1 MARMYFLPV
10 CIFLL
15 ISVGCND
22 HSVSVSVFGTLPSAF
37 NLHSITFSSQGAT
50 FSWEESQG
58 ATSYKLC
65 LKDVSKPDSCD
76 EVTTSE
82 ENSCTVSH
90 ISTIKFLRSSFFII
104 ASNEF
109 GETSS
114 NEKSS
119 ISEELTSLIQY
130 IKSSNTEANDNVGES
145 ISFSADGYT
154 LAVSAIGEDSDADMA
169 NGDQSDN
176 SASDSGA
183 VYIFRFNIIS
193 CLWEQIAY
201 IKASNSGTND
211 VFGTSVSLSA
221 DGNTLAVGAPKE
233 ASNSQG
239 INGSQL
245 NNTAVDSGAV
255 YVFRDVSGWNQQAYI
270 KASNSEAG
278 DLFGS
283 SLSLSADGNT
293 LVVGAPGEAS
303 NAQGVNGSQLDN
315 SAGGSGAV
323 YLFQYSSG
331 WAQHS
336 YIKASNTEA
345 GDKFGLKVSLSSDG
359 SILAVAAENEDSD
372 STGVNGIESN
382 NSALDSGAVYLFR
395 YGLAWAQQAYLKAS
409 NTDTGDTFGS
419 SISLS
424 ADGTTLAVG
433 AYREDSNST
442 GVNNEQSDNS
452 ARFCGAVYL
461 FRYESAW
468 IQQAYIKASNA
479 EARDRFGYS
488 TSLSFDGNTLAVG
501 AVSEKSSV
509 SGINGD
515 EVTNGANQAG
525 AAYLFRYDS
534 EWTQEAYI
542 KAPNTNALD
551 MYGTSISISADG
563 EKLAVGAKGEDS
575 YDTGVNG
582 DQSDNSAASSGA
594 VYIY

>member
-10 CIFLL
+10 CISLL
-15 ISVGCND
+15 ISAGCND
-22 HSVSVSVFGTLPSAF
+22 HSGSVSGTLPSAF

-65 LKDVSKPDSCD
+65 LKDVSKPNSCD

-90 ISTIKFLRSSFFII
+90 ISTFKFLRSSFFII

-119 ISEELTSLIQY
+119 TSEDLTSLIQY

-154 LAVSAIGEDSDADMA
+154 LAVSAIGEDSDADIA

-211 VFGTSVSLSA
+211 AFGTLVSLSA
-221 DGNTLAVGAPKE
+221 
-233 ASNSQG
+233 
-239 INGSQL
+239 
-245 NNTAVDSGAV
+245 
-255 YVFRDVSGWNQQAYI
+255 
-270 KASNSEAG
+270 
-278 DLFGS
+278 
-283 SLSLSADGNT
+283 
-293 LVVGAPGEAS
+293 
-303 NAQGVNGSQLDN
+303 
-315 SAGGSGAV
+315 
-323 YLFQYSSG
+323 
-331 WAQHS
+331 
-336 YIKASNTEA
+336 
-345 GDKFGLKVSLSSDG
+345 
-359 SILAVAAENEDSD
+359 
-372 STGVNGIESN
+372 
-382 NSALDSGAVYLFR
+382 
-395 YGLAWAQQAYLKAS
+395 
-409 NTDTGDTFGS
+409 
-419 SISLS
+419 
-424 ADGTTLAVG
+424 
-433 AYREDSNST
+433 
-442 GVNNEQSDNS
+442 
-452 ARFCGAVYL
+452 
-461 FRYESAW
+461 
-468 IQQAYIKASNA
+468 
-479 EARDRFGYS
+479 
-488 TSLSFDGNTLAVG
+488 DGNTLAVG

-515 EVTNGANQAG
+515 EVTNGANLAG
-525 AAYLFRYDS
+525 AAYLFRFDS

-551 MYGTSISISADG
+551 MYGTSISISTDG
-563 EKLAVGAKGEDS
+563 KKLAVGAKGEDS